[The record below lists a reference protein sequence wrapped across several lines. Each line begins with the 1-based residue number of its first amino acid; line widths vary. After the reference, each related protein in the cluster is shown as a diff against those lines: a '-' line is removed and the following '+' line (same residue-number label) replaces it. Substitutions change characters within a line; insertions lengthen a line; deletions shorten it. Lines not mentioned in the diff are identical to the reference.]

1 MKIALRADRSLILVV
16 VCLVLLSGCAQKAKT
31 GAFTPPPIDRYASE
45 EPEENKLDNLPLET
59 LVARGELYMA
69 QGKLPLAR
77 LHYLK
82 ALNLEPESA
91 DIHTRLG
98 QLFLKSGQTDQAGS
112 AFANALELEPD
123 SIRAL
128 VGAGK
133 TSRLRGKGQEAEQFF
148 HRALLI
154 RPEDPEVLT
163 ELAICHDANGKQ
175 AQAELLYLRVT
186 ELLPDNSSAFNNLG
200 FNYLLQEKYPEG
212 VRAFQEALMRAP
224 QDKRVQNNLA
234 AACIL
239 SGNEGQGLAL
249 FENTV
254 GQAGAYNNAGYIYLV
269 QKKWTKAEKAFA
281 KALELSPDYYVKA
294 GRNLD
299 HLKALHAGQSENA
312 AGQSG
317 YRDLD

>member
-31 GAFTPPPIDRYASE
+31 VAFTPPIDRHASE
-45 EPEENKLDNLPLET
+45 ELEENKLNNLPLET
-59 LVARGELYMA
+59 LVARGEVYMA

-82 ALNLEPESA
+82 ALDLAPESA

-98 QLFLKSGQTDQAGS
+98 RLFLKAGQTDQAGS

-133 TSRLRGKGQEAEQFF
+133 ASRLRGKGQEAEEFF

-163 ELAICHDANGKQ
+163 ELAICYDANGKQ
-175 AQAELLYLRVT
+175 AQAEMLYRRVT

-212 VRAFQEALMRAP
+212 VGAFQEALMRAP
-224 QDKRVQNNLA
+224 RDQRVQNNLA

-254 GQAGAYNNAGYIYLV
+254 GQAGAYNNVGYIYLV

-312 AGQSG
+312 TGQSG
-317 YRDLD
+317 YRDLN